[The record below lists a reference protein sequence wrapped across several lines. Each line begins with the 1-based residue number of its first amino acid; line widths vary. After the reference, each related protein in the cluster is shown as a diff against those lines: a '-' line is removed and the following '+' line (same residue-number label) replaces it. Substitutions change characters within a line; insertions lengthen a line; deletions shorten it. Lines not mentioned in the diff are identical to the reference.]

1 MDAAPKLLRE
11 DIVDCP
17 MAINPTHAAECLRD
31 DADAKMRLA
40 GSIEFFF
47 TTVVQMV
54 VSGMQMALVQNDQ
67 ALRRKVSRQLFFNC
81 FLYRQTELL
90 IPYVANPT
98 LSKIPP
104 GHAGWQIPSVELS
117 GRRHHIRTACGKIK
131 AGGADPVTETRC
143 QSSTGDRPEPS
154 SKASMMEN
162 VNSCFEA
169 SIGGILKLIC
179 WIQEGHET

>member
-90 IPYVANPT
+90 IPYVAQSH
-98 LSKIPP
+98 L
-104 GHAGWQIPSVELS
+104 VEDSTRPRGLADTKRGIEWTS
-117 GRRHHIRTACGKIK
+117 SSYPYRLRKNQGRRR
-131 AGGADPVTETRC
+131 R
-143 QSSTGDRPEPS
+143 
-154 SKASMMEN
+154 
-162 VNSCFEA
+162 SCD
-169 SIGGILKLIC
+169 
-179 WIQEGHET
+179 